1 MNLRTKTFLVL
12 FLLLPAFALQDNKG
26 QDILSPADLLALKSC
41 RGIRLSPDGQT
52 IGFIFG
58 KGNEAKQVWIHL
70 L

>member
-1 MNLRTKTFLVL
+1 MNLKIKTFLVL
-12 FLLLPAFALQDNKG
+12 FLLLPVFALQDNKS

-41 RGIRLSPDGQT
+41 RSIQLSPDGKT

-58 KGNEAKQVWIHL
+58 KGNETKQVWIHL